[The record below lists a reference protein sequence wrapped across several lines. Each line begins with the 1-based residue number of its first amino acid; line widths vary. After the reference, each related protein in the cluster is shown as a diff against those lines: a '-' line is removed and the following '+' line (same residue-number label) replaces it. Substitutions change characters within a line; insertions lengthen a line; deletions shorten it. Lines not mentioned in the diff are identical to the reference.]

1 MKKLISILCAAATSC
16 ALVLSLS
23 ACGDGD
29 TGKGS
34 TGGEQSNVKGTVH
47 VYMPDGAPAI
57 ALAALMDSGYNGFD
71 FTVVPS
77 TEIAG
82 AVSSRTADMAI
93 MPIDAAATLYNN
105 GADIVM
111 LSVNTH
117 GNLYM
122 VGNQEDVALADL
134 KGKKL
139 GVIGQGSVPDNVL
152 RMLLK
157 DAQIDGQISE
167 SAVSGKVALTYNDA
181 TALIPLFKQGKLDY
195 ILLGEPAVTNAV
207 NATGGKIAMD
217 MQAQWAAAFDGQ
229 FPQAC
234 LVAKGSLVK
243 DRKSDVDQFL
253 AAVKNS
259 DGWAE
264 LNPDKALQA
273 VSDNMKKGN
282 QTTLKALNAS
292 IVRRCNVSAV
302 SASDSREQCNAYFE
316 KLHGL
321 TAYGLG
327 TPVLAKVPDDNF
339 YYKA

>member
-1 MKKLISILCAAATSC
+1 MKKLISTICAAAMSC
-16 ALVLSLS
+16 TLVLPLT
-23 ACGDGD
+23 ACGGDGNKA
-29 TGKGS
+29 TI
-34 TGGEQSNVKGTVH
+34 H

-57 ALAALMDSGYNGFD
+57 SLAALMGSGYEGFD

-77 TEIAG
+77 EEIAG
-82 AVSSRTADMAI
+82 VVSARTADMAI
-93 MPIDAAATLYNN
+93 MPIDAAANLYNS
-105 GADIVM
+105 GSDIVM

-122 VGNQEDVALADL
+122 VGGEENITLEDL

-152 RMLLK
+152 RVLLK
-157 DAQIDGQISE
+157 DANIDSEISE
-167 SAVSGKVALTYNDA
+167 TAVANKVALTYNAA

-217 MQAQWAAAFDGQ
+217 MQSQWEEAFNGQ

-243 DRKSDVDQFL
+243 NRKSDVNKFL
-253 AAVKNS
+253 AAVKKA

-264 LNPDKALQA
+264 LNPDKALKA
-273 VSDNMKKGN
+273 VGDNMKKGN
-282 QTTLKALNAS
+282 QTTLQSLNAD
-292 IVRRCNVSAV
+292 IVKRCNIFAV
-302 SASDSREQCNAYFE
+302 SASDSRNECNAYFE
-316 KLHGL
+316 KLHDL
-321 TAYGLG
+321 TAYGIG
-327 TPVLAKVPDDNF
+327 GPVLAKVPNDKF

>member
-1 MKKLISILCAAATSC
+1 MKKLISVLCATAMSC
-16 ALVLSLS
+16 ALVLPLT
-23 ACGDGD
+23 ACGGD
-29 TGKGS
+29 DDKATI
-34 TGGEQSNVKGTVH
+34 H

-57 ALAALMDSGYNGFD
+57 SLAALMDSGYSGFD

-77 TEIAG
+77 EEIAG
-82 AVSSRTADMAI
+82 VVSARTADMAI
-93 MPIDAAATLYNN
+93 MPIDAAAKLYNS
-105 GADIVM
+105 GTDIVM

-122 VGNQEDVALADL
+122 VGNQEDIALADL

-157 DAQIDGQISE
+157 DADIDSEISE
-167 SAVSGKVALTYNDA
+167 NEVEGKVALTYNA
-181 TALIPLFKQGKLDY
+181 APTLIPMFKQGKLDY

-217 MQAQWAAAFDGQ
+217 MQAQWQAAFDGK

-234 LVAKGSLVK
+234 LVAKSSLVN
-243 DRKSDVDQFL
+243 DRKSDVDKFL
-253 AAVKNS
+253 AAVKNA

-264 LNPDKALQA
+264 LNPEKALKA

-282 QTTLKALNAS
+282 QTTLQALNAD
-292 IVRRCNVSAV
+292 IVKRCNISAV
-302 SASDSREQCNAYFE
+302 SASDSKTECNAYFE
-316 KLHGL
+316 KLHEL

-327 TPVLAKVPDDNF
+327 TPVLAKVPDDKF

>member
-1 MKKLISILCAAATSC
+1 MKKLISVLCATATSC
-16 ALVLSLS
+16 ALVLPLT
-23 ACGDGD
+23 ACGDTD
-29 TGKGS
+29 TGKDT
-34 TGGEQSNVKGTVH
+34 TGGEQGTDKETVH

-57 ALAALMDSGYNGFD
+57 ALAALMDGGYDGFD

-82 AVSSRTADMAI
+82 VVSSRTADMAI
-93 MPIDAAATLYNN
+93 MPIDAAATLYNK
-105 GADIVM
+105 GVDIVM

-122 VGNQEDVALADL
+122 VGGEENVVLADL

-157 DAQIDGQISE
+157 DKNIDSQISE

-181 TALIPLFKQGKLDY
+181 TALIPMFKQGKLDY

-217 MQAQWAAAFDGQ
+217 MQAQWEEAFDGKY
-229 FPQAC
+229 PQAC

-243 DRKSDVDQFL
+243 NRKADVDKFL
-253 AAVKNS
+253 AKVKKS

-264 LNPDKALQA
+264 LNTNKALKA
-273 VSDNMKKGN
+273 VENNMKKGN

-292 IVRRCNVSAV
+292 IIQRCNISTV
-302 SASDSREQCNAYFE
+302 SASDSKAECNAYFE

-327 TPVLAKVPDDNF
+327 TPVLAKVPDDKF

>member
-1 MKKLISILCAAATSC
+1 MKKLISTICAAAMSC
-16 ALVLSLS
+16 ALVLPLS
-23 ACGDGD
+23 AC
-29 TGKGS
+29 S
-34 TGGEQSNVKGTVH
+34 TEDNTIH

-57 ALAALMDSGYNGFD
+57 SLAALMDGGYSGFD

-77 TEIAG
+77 EEIAG
-82 AVSSRTADMAI
+82 VVSARTADLAI
-93 MPIDAAATLYNN
+93 MPIDAAAKLYNS
-105 GADIVM
+105 GTDIVM

-122 VGNQEDVALADL
+122 VGGEENVALADL

-152 RMLLK
+152 RMLLS
-157 DAQIDGQISE
+157 DANIDSEISE
-167 SAVSGKVALTYNDA
+167 DEIEGKVALTYNA
-181 TALIPLFKQGKLDY
+181 APALIPLFKQGKLDY

-234 LVAKGSLVK
+234 LVAKGSLIK
-243 DRKSDVDQFL
+243 NRKAAVDKFL
-253 AAVKNS
+253 AAVKAA

-264 LNPDKALQA
+264 LNPEKALNA

-282 QTTLKALNAS
+282 ETTLKALNAS
-292 IVRRCNVSAV
+292 IVKRCNISAV
-302 SASDSREQCNAYFE
+302 SASDSKAECNAYFE
-316 KLHGL
+316 KLHEL

-327 TPVLAKVPDDNF
+327 TPVLAKVPDDKF

>member
-1 MKKLISILCAAATSC
+1 MKKLISAICAAAMSC
-16 ALVLSLS
+16 ALVLPLT

-29 TGKGS
+29 DKATI
-34 TGGEQSNVKGTVH
+34 H

-57 ALAALMDSGYNGFD
+57 SLAALMDSGYNGFD

-77 TEIAG
+77 EEIAG
-82 AVSSRTADMAI
+82 VVSVRTADMAI
-93 MPIDAAATLYNN
+93 MPIDAAAKLYNS
-105 GADIVM
+105 GTDIVM

-117 GNLYM
+117 GNLYI
-122 VGNQEDVALADL
+122 VGSEENVALADL

-157 DAQIDGQISE
+157 DANIDSEISE
-167 SAVSGKVALTYNDA
+167 NEVADKVALTYNAA

-217 MQAQWAAAFDGQ
+217 MQAQWEQAFDGQ

-243 DRKSDVDQFL
+243 NRKTDVDKFL
-253 AAVKNS
+253 AKVKES

-264 LNPDKALQA
+264 LNPDKALKA
-273 VSDNMKKGN
+273 VENNMKKGN
-282 QTTLKALNAS
+282 QTTLKALSAS
-292 IVRRCNVSAV
+292 IVQRCNISAV
-302 SASDSREQCNAYFE
+302 SASDSKSECNAYFE

-327 TPVLAKVPDDNF
+327 TPVLAKVPDDKF

>member
-1 MKKLISILCAAATSC
+1 MKKLISVICAAVTSC
-16 ALVLSLS
+16 ALVLPLT
-23 ACGDGD
+23 ACGGADD
-29 TGKGS
+29 KS
-34 TGGEQSNVKGTVH
+34 TIH

-57 ALAALMDSGYNGFD
+57 SLAALMDSGYNGFD

-77 TEIAG
+77 DEIAG
-82 AVSSRTADMAI
+82 VVSARTADMAI
-93 MPIDAAATLYNN
+93 MPIDAAAKLYNS
-105 GADIVM
+105 GTDIVM

-122 VGNQEDVALADL
+122 VGGEENVALEDL

-157 DAQIDGQISE
+157 DANIDGEISE
-167 SAVSGKVALTYNDA
+167 DAVSGKVALTYNAA

-217 MQAQWAAAFDGQ
+217 MQAQWEAAFDGQ

-234 LVAKGSLVK
+234 LVAKGSLVSS
-243 DRKSDVDQFL
+243 RKADVDKFL
-253 AAVKNS
+253 AEVKKS

-264 LNPDKALQA
+264 LNPDKALKA
-273 VSDNMKKGN
+273 VENNMKKGN
-282 QTTLKALNAS
+282 QTTLKALNAD
-292 IVRRCNVSAV
+292 IVKRCNISAV
-302 SASDSREQCNAYFE
+302 SASDSRNECNAYFE
-316 KLHGL
+316 KLHEL
-321 TAYGLG
+321 TAYGIG
-327 TPVLAKVPDDNF
+327 GPVLAKVPDDKF

>member
-1 MKKLISILCAAATSC
+1 MKKLISAICATAMSC
-16 ALVLSLS
+16 ALVLPLT

-29 TGKGS
+29 DKATI
-34 TGGEQSNVKGTVH
+34 H

-57 ALAALMDSGYNGFD
+57 SLAALMDRGYNGFD

-77 TEIAG
+77 EEIAG
-82 AVSSRTADMAI
+82 VVSARTADMAI
-93 MPIDAAATLYNN
+93 MPIDAAAKLYNS
-105 GADIVM
+105 GTDIVM

-117 GNLYM
+117 GNLYI
-122 VGNQEDVALADL
+122 VGSEENVALADL

-157 DAQIDGQISE
+157 DANIDSEISE
-167 SAVSGKVALTYNDA
+167 NEVADKVALTYNAA

-217 MQAQWAAAFDGQ
+217 MQAQWEQAFDGQ

-243 DRKSDVDQFL
+243 NRKTDVDKFL
-253 AAVKNS
+253 AKVKES

-264 LNPDKALQA
+264 LNPDKALKA
-273 VSDNMKKGN
+273 VENNMKKGN
-282 QTTLKALNAS
+282 QTTLKALSAS
-292 IVRRCNVSAV
+292 IVQRCNISAV
-302 SASDSREQCNAYFE
+302 SASDSKSECNAYFE

-327 TPVLAKVPDDNF
+327 TPVLAKVPDDKF

>member
-1 MKKLISILCAAATSC
+1 MKKLISVLCATVMSC
-16 ALVLSLS
+16 ALVLPLS
-23 ACGDGD
+23 AC
-29 TGKGS
+29 S
-34 TGGEQSNVKGTVH
+34 TEDKNTIH

-57 ALAALMDSGYNGFD
+57 SLAALMDSGYNGFD

-77 TEIAG
+77 EEIAG
-82 AVSSRTADMAI
+82 VVSARTADMAI
-93 MPIDAAATLYNN
+93 MPIDAAAKLYNS
-105 GADIVM
+105 GVDIVM

-122 VGNQEDVALADL
+122 VGNQEDIALADL

-157 DAQIDGQISE
+157 DANIDSEISE
-167 SAVSGKVALTYNDA
+167 NEVAGKVALTYNAA

-217 MQAQWAAAFDGQ
+217 MQAQWEQAFDGQ

-243 DRKSDVDQFL
+243 DRNSDVGNFL
-253 AAVKNS
+253 GAVKKS

-264 LNPDKALQA
+264 LNPEKALKA
-273 VSDNMKKGN
+273 VEDNMKKGN
-282 QTTLKALNAS
+282 QTTLKALNAN
-292 IVRRCNVSAV
+292 IVKRCNIATVF
-302 SASDSREQCNAYFE
+302 ASDSKTECNAYFE
-316 KLHGL
+316 KLHDL
-321 TAYGLG
+321 TAYGIG
-327 TPVLAKVPDDNF
+327 GPVLAKVPDDKF
-339 YYKA
+339 YSKLL

>member
-1 MKKLISILCAAATSC
+1 MKKLISAICATAMSC
-16 ALVLSLS
+16 ALILPLT
-23 ACGDGD
+23 ACQNDDG
-29 TGKGS
+29 
-34 TGGEQSNVKGTVH
+34 NKGTIH

-57 ALAALMDSGYNGFD
+57 SLAALMDNGYNGFD

-77 TEIAG
+77 EEIAG
-82 AVSSRTADMAI
+82 VVSARTADMAI
-93 MPIDAAATLYNN
+93 MPIDGAAKLYNS
-105 GADIVM
+105 GVDIVM

-122 VGNQEDVALADL
+122 VGNQEDIELSDL
-134 KGKKL
+134 QGKKL

-157 DAQIDGQISE
+157 DADIDSEISE
-167 SAVSGKVALTYNDA
+167 DAVAGKVALTYNAA

-217 MQAQWAAAFDGQ
+217 MQAQWEAAFDGQ

-243 DRKSDVDQFL
+243 NRKADVDNFL
-253 AAVKNS
+253 GAVKKA

-264 LNPDKALQA
+264 LNPDKALKA
-273 VSDNMKKGN
+273 VEDNMKKGN
-282 QTTLKALNAS
+282 QTTLKALNAE
-292 IVRRCNVSAV
+292 IVKRCNISAV
-302 SASDSREQCNAYFE
+302 LASDSRTECNAYFE
-316 KLHGL
+316 KLHEL

-327 TPVLAKVPDDNF
+327 TPVLTKVPDDKF